1 MFVRL
6 FLSLLQKTKVILI
19 ELQWFFITHKAFSR
33 HSIFYLCQ
41 KIKTPFM
48 SKSRYIQLIL
58 ILGSLT
64 ALGPFSIDMY
74 LPGFAGIAA
83 DLNTTVANVSMTL
96 SSYFI
101 GISAGQLLYGPL
113 LDRFGRKKPLFIG
126 LLVYILA
133 SLGCVYVID
142 IDTFIGLRFIQAIGS
157 CAATVASVS
166 MVRDLFPVKDIP
178 KVFSLLMLV
187 VGLSPML
194 APTVGGYVTEY
205 YSWHTV
211 FFILMC
217 MGIVILLAAQLGL
230 PNSFQPDKTISLK
243 PKPIITNF
251 INIIK
256 EPQFYTYA
264 FTGAIA
270 FSGLFTYVAASPIL
284 FMDIF
289 KVDAKTYGWIFAFMS
304 LSFIGSSQLNSVLL
318 KRFSSEQMIYSA
330 LILQSVISILFLV
343 LALNNLLGL
352 YETITMLF
360 LFLGCLGTSNP
371 NTASL
376 TLAPFSR
383 NAGSASALMGA
394 IQLGLGAL
402 ASFAVGVFVKDTI
415 SPMVVIMTTTTLL
428 AFLILKIGKRNIKK
442 TIAIEEEITIVP

>member
-1 MFVRL
+1 M
-6 FLSLLQKTKVILI
+6 
-19 ELQWFFITHKAFSR
+19 
-33 HSIFYLCQ
+33 
-41 KIKTPFM
+41 IKTEL
-48 SKSRYIQLIL
+48 SKKQYFKLIL

-74 LPGFAGIAA
+74 LPGFSGIAK

-133 SLGCVYVID
+133 SLGCVFVTD
-142 IDTFIGLRFIQAIGS
+142 IDTFIGLRFIQAVGS

-194 APTVGGYVTEY
+194 APTIGGYVTAY
-205 YSWHTV
+205 YGWHTV

-217 MGIVILLAAQLGL
+217 MGILILVASQILLPNTYL
-230 PNSFQPDKTISLK
+230 PDTSISLK
-243 PKPIITNF
+243 PRPIITNF
-251 INIIK
+251 ISIIK

-264 FTGAIA
+264 FAGAIA

-289 KVDAKTYGWIFAFMS
+289 KVDGKTYGWIFAFMS
-304 LSFIGSSQLNSVLL
+304 LSFISASQLNSLL
-318 KRFSSEQMIYSA
+318 LRRFKSEQMIFGA
-330 LILQSVISILFLV
+330 LISQSVIVILFLI
-343 LALNNLLGL
+343 LSMNNFLGL
-352 YETITMLF
+352 YGTIVMLF
-360 LFLGCLGTSNP
+360 LFLSCLGISNP
-371 NTASL
+371 NTAGL
-376 TLAPFSR
+376 TLAPFAR

-394 IQLGLGAL
+394 IQLGLGAFV
-402 ASFAVGVFVKDTI
+402 SFTVGVFVHNSI
-415 SPMVVIMTTTTLL
+415 VSMVVIMTITTLL
-428 AFLILKIGKRNIKK
+428 ALVILIFGRRTIKK
-442 TIAIEEEITIVP
+442 AIPIFEY

>member
-1 MFVRL
+1 MTTNTTI
-6 FLSLLQKTKVILI
+6 TK
-19 ELQWFFITHKAFSR
+19 KK
-33 HSIFYLCQ
+33 Y
-41 KIKTPFM
+41 IK
-48 SKSRYIQLIL
+48 LIL

-74 LPGFAGIAA
+74 LPGFAGIAK
-83 DLNTTVANVSMTL
+83 DLNTSVANVSMTL

-126 LLVYILA
+126 LLVYIVA
-133 SLGCVYVID
+133 SLGCVFVTD
-142 IDTFIGLRFIQAIGS
+142 IDTFIGLRFIQAVGS

-178 KVFSLLMLV
+178 KVFSMLMLV

-194 APTVGGYVTEY
+194 APTIGGYVTEDY
-205 YSWHTV
+205 GWHTV

-217 MGIVILLAAQLGL
+217 MGIVILIAAQIIL
-230 PNSFQPDKTISLK
+230 PNTYLPDTSISLK

-251 INIIK
+251 IKILK
-256 EPQFYTYA
+256 EPQFYTYSFA
-264 FTGAIA
+264 GAIA

-304 LSFIGSSQLNSVLL
+304 LSFISASQLNSLL
-318 KRFSSEQMIYSA
+318 LRKFNSEQMILGALLSQTVISVIF
-330 LILQSVISILFLV
+330 LILAV
-343 LALNNLLGL
+343 NDLLGL
-352 YETITMLF
+352 YETIAMLF
-360 LFLGCLGTSNP
+360 LFLACLGISNP
-371 NTASL
+371 NTAGL
-376 TLAPFSR
+376 TLAPFAR

-394 IQLGLGAL
+394 IQLGLGAF
-402 ASFAVGVFVKDTI
+402 ASFAVGIFVTN
-415 SPMVVIMTTTTLL
+415 SMLPMVMIMTVSTVL
-428 AFLILKIGKRNIKK
+428 ALLILILGKRNIKK
-442 TIAIEEEITIVP
+442 IVTTSADE

>member
-1 MFVRL
+1 MT
-6 FLSLLQKTKVILI
+6 TK
-19 ELQWFFITHKAFSR
+19 K
-33 HSIFYLCQ
+33 Y
-41 KIKTPFM
+41 IK
-48 SKSRYIQLIL
+48 LIL

-74 LPGFAGIAA
+74 LPGFSGIAK
-83 DLNTTVANVSMTL
+83 DLNTTVAKVSMSL

-133 SLGCVYVID
+133 SLGCIYVAD
-142 IDTFIGLRFIQAIGS
+142 IDSFILLRFVQAIGS
-157 CAATVASVS
+157 CAATVASVA

-194 APTVGGYVTEY
+194 APTIGGYVTEDLG
-205 YSWHTV
+205 WHAV

-217 MGIVILLAAQLGL
+217 MGIVILAASQIGL
-230 PNSFQPDKTISLK
+230 PNTYKPDTSISLK

-251 INIIK
+251 LAVLK

-270 FSGLFTYVAASPIL
+270 FSGLFSYVAASPIV
-284 FMDIF
+284 FMDIY
-289 KVDAKTYGWIFAFMS
+289 KVDAKTYGWIFALMS
-304 LSFIGSSQLNSVLL
+304 VSFIGSSQLNSMLL
-318 KRFSSEQMIYSA
+318 KRFSSEQMIFGA
-330 LILQSVISILFLV
+330 LISQSVISIIFLI
-343 LALNNLLGL
+343 LALNDLLGL
-352 YETITMLF
+352 YQTIGMLF
-360 LFLGCLGTSNP
+360 LFLACLGISNP
-371 NTASL
+371 NTAGL
-376 TLAPFSR
+376 TLAPFAK
-383 NAGSASALMGA
+383 NTGSASALMGA

-402 ASFAVGVFVKDTI
+402 ASFAIGVFVKD
-415 SPMVVIMTTTTLL
+415 SVAPMVAIMATTTIT
-428 AFLILKIGKRNIKK
+428 AFIILNIGKRFIKNK
-442 TIAIEEEITIVP
+442 VELSDSDDVMIAH

>member
-1 MFVRL
+1 MT
-6 FLSLLQKTKVILI
+6 KTKYIKLI
-19 ELQWFFITHKAFSR
+19 F
-33 HSIFYLCQ
+33 
-41 KIKTPFM
+41 
-48 SKSRYIQLIL
+48 

-74 LPGFAGIAA
+74 LPGFEGIAN
-83 DLNTTVANVSMTL
+83 DLNTTVAKVSMTL

-126 LLVYILA
+126 ILVYILA
-133 SLGCVYVID
+133 SLGCSFVTN
-142 IDTFIGLRFIQAIGS
+142 IDTFIGLRFIQAVGS
-157 CAATVASVS
+157 CAAAVASVA

-194 APTVGGYVTEY
+194 APTIGGYVTAY
-205 YSWHTV
+205 YGWHVV
-211 FFILMC
+211 FLILMGL
-217 MGIVILLAAQLGL
+217 GIIILIGAMIEL
-230 PNSFQPDKTISLK
+230 PNTYVPDTSISLK

-251 INIIK
+251 ISILK

-264 FTGAIA
+264 FTGAVA

-284 FMDIF
+284 FMTIF
-289 KVDAKTYGWIFAFMS
+289 KVDPKTYGWIFAFMS
-304 LSFIGSSQLNSVLL
+304 LSFISASQLNSLL
-318 KRFSSEQMIYSA
+318 LRRFKSEQMIFGA
-330 LILQSVISILFLV
+330 LITQTILSIIFLV
-343 LALNNLLGL
+343 AALNNRLGL
-352 YETITMLF
+352 YETIAFLF
-360 LFLGCLGTSNP
+360 LFLACLGISNP
-371 NTASL
+371 NTAGL

-402 ASFAVGVFVKDTI
+402 ASFVVGIFVID
-415 SPMVVIMTTTTLL
+415 SVVPMVVIMCITTIT
-428 AFLILKIGKRNIKK
+428 AFVILNIGKRNIKK
-442 TIAIEEEITIVP
+442 TIVSSSDQEVTMVH

>member
-1 MFVRL
+1 M
-6 FLSLLQKTKVILI
+6 
-19 ELQWFFITHKAFSR
+19 SR
-33 HSIFYLCQ
+33 KKYV
-41 KIKTPFM
+41 K
-48 SKSRYIQLIL
+48 LIL

-74 LPGFAGIAA
+74 LPGFSGIAK
-83 DLNTTVANVSMTL
+83 DLNTSVANVSMTL

-113 LDRFGRKKPLFIG
+113 LDRFGRKKPLFFG

-133 SLGCVYVID
+133 SLGCIFVTD
-142 IDTFIGLRFIQAIGS
+142 IDTFIGLRFIQAVGS

-194 APTVGGYVTEY
+194 APTIGGYVTAY
-205 YSWHTV
+205 YGWHTV

-217 MGIVILLAAQLGL
+217 MGITVLIASQIVL
-230 PNSFQPDKTISLK
+230 PNTYLPDTSISLK

-251 INIIK
+251 ISILK

-264 FTGAIA
+264 FAGAIA
-270 FSGLFTYVAASPIL
+270 FSGLFTYVASSPIL

-304 LSFIGSSQLNSVLL
+304 LSFISASQLNSLLL
-318 KRFSSEQMIYSA
+318 KKFNSEQMIFGA
-330 LILQSVISILFLV
+330 LLSQSVIVILFLV
-343 LALNNLLGL
+343 LSISNVLGL
-352 YETITMLF
+352 YGTISMLF
-360 LFLGCLGTSNP
+360 LFLACLGISNP
-371 NTASL
+371 NTAGL
-376 TLAPFSR
+376 TLAPFAR

-394 IQLGLGAL
+394 IQLGLGAFV
-402 ASFAVGVFVKDTI
+402 SFAVGVFVHK
-415 SPMVVIMTTTTLL
+415 SAVAMVVIMTITTLL
-428 AFLILKIGKRNIKK
+428 ALVILILGKRKLKK
-442 TIAIEEEITIVP
+442 TTTNSSDQEIITVD